1 MIAMLDLHNSCPCR
15 IMRNPP
21 NMNFPKMPLQQTSQ
35 VDNNIRDCFETF
47 IAVYPHVSNTLE
59 TKSGCA
65 EVLAGMKLL
74 ILIPLLLLSTAICI
88 CAEQTF
94 TQASAKKQAFSAA
107 FATALNAYHG
117 SDLESNVNN
126 SIARFSSQ
134 DYEEVDGPR
143 WDLVKKVVPK
153 LLEIIK
159 AHRLRI

>member
-15 IMRNPP
+15 INPP
-21 NMNFPKMPLQQTSQ
+21 NMPLQQTSQ
-35 VDNNIRDCFETF
+35 VVSTNLPAPNYSAVPDNCT
-47 IAVYPHVSNTLE
+47 ALMHSQSNTLE

-88 CAEQTF
+88 C
-94 TQASAKKQAFSAA
+94 FSAA

-159 AHRLRI
+159 AHRLRMWFPLEL